1 MTDVSADEP
10 TVEEEVEE
18 SEAPRRRRFSGKK
31 IFIFIVLPIVVIVVG
46 YMGFQM
52 MGGGEEADPL
62 TEEEVAEAPPAESFY
77 YDLPDLLVNLNT
89 QGKQSRYLKLSVSLE
104 IHEQE
109 TIEKLEKLLPR
120 IIDRFQVYLREL
132 RTEDISGSAGVYR
145 LKEELL
151 GRVNKSAATP
161 AVSQQMHILFADLFV
176 EGGADTLSPLTAL
189 SLYYEFGDL
198 SQDGAA
204 GGRIAEGLANRL
216 VDVDLL
222 DRASELLQR
231 QLAFVGGVDN
241 ARIGARLAVI
251 HLLDQK
257 PARAIETLAQT
268 RGEGADV
275 PVALM
280 QERRHLEARAL
291 AAVGDSEAAL
301 ALLKTDDSREA
312 TVLRADIHW
321 RFEQWPEAVT
331 ELAKLV
337 EGGDGDIAANDQHLI
352 MRQVVAL
359 MLSGDSSG
367 LALSRERYGKGMAAS
382 VYRNAFEL
390 ITASTDTD
398 AVPIRELPR
407 ILANI
412 ENAEAFLQ
420 TYRDAPPDE
429 ANAVN

>member
-1 MTDVSADEP
+1 
-10 TVEEEVEE
+10 
-18 SEAPRRRRFSGKK
+18 
-31 IFIFIVLPIVVIVVG
+31 
-46 YMGFQM
+46 
-52 MGGGEEADPL
+52 
-62 TEEEVAEAPPAESFY
+62 
-77 YDLPDLLVNLNT
+77 LVNLNT

-280 QERRHLEARAL
+280 
-291 AAVGDSEAAL
+291 
-301 ALLKTDDSREA
+301 
-312 TVLRADIHW
+312 
-321 RFEQWPEAVT
+321 
-331 ELAKLV
+331 
-337 EGGDGDIAANDQHLI
+337 
-352 MRQVVAL
+352 
-359 MLSGDSSG
+359 LSGDSSG

>member
-1 MTDVSADEP
+1 
-10 TVEEEVEE
+10 
-18 SEAPRRRRFSGKK
+18 
-31 IFIFIVLPIVVIVVG
+31 
-46 YMGFQM
+46 
-52 MGGGEEADPL
+52 
-62 TEEEVAEAPPAESFY
+62 
-77 YDLPDLLVNLNT
+77 
-89 QGKQSRYLKLSVSLE
+89 
-104 IHEQE
+104 
-109 TIEKLEKLLPR
+109 
-120 IIDRFQVYLREL
+120 
-132 RTEDISGSAGVYR
+132 
-145 LKEELL
+145 
-151 GRVNKSAATP
+151 
-161 AVSQQMHILFADLFV
+161 
-176 EGGADTLSPLTAL
+176 
-189 SLYYEFGDL
+189 
-198 SQDGAA
+198 
-204 GGRIAEGLANRL
+204 
-216 VDVDLL
+216 
-222 DRASELLQR
+222 
-231 QLAFVGGVDN
+231 
-241 ARIGARLAVI
+241 
-251 HLLDQK
+251 
-257 PARAIETLAQT
+257 
-268 RGEGADV
+268 
-275 PVALM
+275 
-280 QERRHLEARAL
+280 